1 LLAQPQTFMN
11 RSGYSVR
18 CLCERYGI
26 APASTLVV
34 FDDVALPFGRL
45 RLRGSGGA
53 GGHRGMESVIDNL
66 RTDEVPRL
74 RLGISPPPADAD
86 AAPAAPTV
94 DLAEFVLAPFS
105 PAEQGPAEEL
115 VARAADAIELWLA
128 EGLAAAANRYNTG
141 DLPVAERLV

>member
-1 LLAQPQTFMN
+1 MN
-11 RSGYSVR
+11 RSGYAIR

-53 GGHRGMESVIDNL
+53 GGHRGMESVIENL

-74 RLGISPPPADAD
+74 RLGIAPLPATDPPDPPDGRADPS
-86 AAPAAPTV
+86 APPEPVAVSAEG
-94 DLAEFVLAPFS
+94 LAEFVLAPFA
-105 PAEQGPAEEL
+105 AEQASAVEEL
-115 VARAADAIELWLA
+115 VARAADAVGVWLA
-128 EGLAAAANRYNTG
+128 EGLATAANRFN
-141 DLPVAERLV
+141 A